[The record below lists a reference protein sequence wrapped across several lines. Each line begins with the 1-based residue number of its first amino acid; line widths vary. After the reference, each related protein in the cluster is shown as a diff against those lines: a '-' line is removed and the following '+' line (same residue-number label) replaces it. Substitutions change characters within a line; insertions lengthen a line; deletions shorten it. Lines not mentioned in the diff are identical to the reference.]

1 MTVRGLDLVDDVI
14 GELSFTQMLYFLCGG
29 RMPTIAETKILDA
42 CLVTLMEHGWTPS
55 SLITRLMIDSVPQE
69 SQVAIASGL
78 LSLGSVFAGT
88 SEGCA
93 EILKA
98 GIDAGGDLQA
108 YCDHVVASYRALR
121 KPIPGFGHPLHKP
134 DDPRTI
140 KLISTGRLYRVGGQ
154 YIDLLLMLSN
164 TVDAAAGKHVTINA
178 TGAIGALLLEIGLA
192 PGVMRGLAVVSRSGG
207 LIGHIVEE
215 RETHAARHIWQLAEE
230 NIPYEAP
237 SKD

>member
-1 MTVRGLDLVDDVI
+1 
-14 GELSFTQMLYFLCGG
+14 ML
-29 RMPTIAETKILDA
+29 
-42 CLVTLMEHGWTPS
+42 
-55 SLITRLMIDSVPQE
+55 
-69 SQVAIASGL
+69 
-78 LSLGSVFAGT
+78 
-88 SEGCA
+88 
-93 EILKA
+93 
-98 GIDAGGDLQA
+98 
-108 YCDHVVASYRALR
+108 
-121 KPIPGFGHPLHKP
+121 GH
-134 DDPRTI
+134 
-140 KLISTGRLYRVGGQ
+140 
-154 YIDLLLMLSN
+154 